1 MENMTQGSEQDV
13 NTTFEQPT
21 EQTGEHETIHDTNH
35 DTSSSPSPDYNTD
48 PSPSSNNLDEP
59 EYLKKRLGK
68 QARQHQR
75 EKEELSREYE
85 RRLAEASY
93 RQQSQNNYS
102 TQSTPQ
108 EDIDLNNPN
117 HLLAAVD
124 ELVNQRLIEKEN
136 ISSQEVLTR
145 KIQNSV
151 ESAREKY
158 SDFDALVEQYQY
170 APPGFKD
177 AIPLLK
183 NADDVM
189 YQVFKDKKEY
199 NNLLNKSPAEVIHR
213 LTEISY
219 NLSSRNTV
227 SKAPPP
233 IRPLTASGSPMNLT
247 KSCKERR
254 AELREKEWG
263 RSKRK

>member
-1 MENMTQGSEQDV
+1 MENMTQGSEQEI
-13 NTTFEQPT
+13 NTTIEQPT
-21 EQTGEHETIHDTNH
+21 EHTGEQQTNQTN
-35 DTSSSPSPDYNTD
+35 DNTSSTPSSDY
-48 PSPSSNNLDEP
+48 PSESASSSNNLDEP

-68 QARQHQR
+68 QARQHIK
-75 EKEELSREYE
+75 EKEELERNYE
-85 RRLAEASY
+85 RRLQEIQY
-93 RQQSQNNYS
+93 RQQNNYANEAA
-102 TQSTPQ
+102 PQ
-108 EDIDLNNPN
+108 EDIDLSNPN

-124 ELVNQRLIEKEN
+124 ELVNQRLIEKEKQ
-136 ISSQEVLTR
+136 SSQQAITR
-145 KIQNSV
+145 KIQNFV
-151 ESAREKY
+151 DSAREKY
-158 SDFDALVEQYQY
+158 SDFDALAEQYKY
-170 APPGFKD
+170 APEGFAE

-189 YQVFKDKKEY
+189 YQVLKDPKEY

-219 NLSSRNTV
+219 HLSSRNTV

-254 AELREKEWG
+254 AELREEYRG
-263 RSKRK
+263 RSRRK

>member
-1 MENMTQGSEQDV
+1 MMENMTQGSEQDV

-93 RQQSQNNYS
+93 RQQNNYP